1 MSADKTFIDLI
12 REIRVNPRLKQIHRG
27 IILPVKKLFGISI
40 IIFLF
45 AFAIAA
51 HDGLHEQIIDVTE
64 QIKKDPQNAALYLK
78 RAELYRLHAEW
89 KNSENDFNRAEKLDG
104 KLTVV
109 NLGRGKLWF
118 DTKQFS
124 KAKLALGKFLAREPK
139 SFEGIL
145 TMARVCAKLGQ
156 PNAAVKYF
164 TEAIRLAPADSAEIY
179 LERAE
184 TSAEANRIDEALR
197 GLDEGIS
204 KLGALVTLQ
213 TAAIDLEVRR
223 KNYDAALARLDKLT
237 AQMERKE
244 SFLLRRGEILF
255 QAKRACEARKS
266 LLQAQKLY
274 DSLTDFRKKVR
285 AVKEQIARLEKLL
298 AGIPA
303 KNCT

>member
-1 MSADKTFIDLI
+1 
-12 REIRVNPRLKQIHRG
+12 
-27 IILPVKKLFGISI
+27 VKKLFGISI

-51 HDGLHEQIIDVTE
+51 HDGLHEQIIALTE
-64 QIKKDPQNAALYLK
+64 AIKKDPQNAALYLK

-89 KNSENDFNRAEKLDG
+89 KLSENDFSRAEKLDG
-104 KLTVV
+104 KLAPVV

-156 PNAAVKYF
+156 RSAAVKYF
-164 TEAIRLAPADSAEIY
+164 SEAIRLAPADSAEIY

-184 TSAEANRIDEALR
+184 TFASAGRIDEAVR
-197 GLDEGIS
+197 GLDAGIE
-204 KLGALVTLQ
+204 KLGNLVTLQ

-223 KNYDAALARLDKLT
+223 KNYDAALARLDQL
-237 AQMERKE
+237 AALMERKE

-255 QAKRACEARKS
+255 QAQRHCEARNS
-266 LLQAQKLY
+266 LLEARKLY
-274 DSLTDFRKKVR
+274 DSLSDFRKKVR
-285 AVKEQIARLEKLL
+285 AVKEQITRLEKLL
-298 AGIPA
+298 SKIPA
-303 KNCT
+303 KACG